1 MKKAVLVI
9 FLFLTGCVSLP
20 PHLTAIHQQAPVD
33 IGLPSSGNAMI
44 LFEPGHPKLVGF
56 VAFDDIKSDLSLRN
70 FVNAAEFK
78 PGKHKIT
85 AGVLHRYGE
94 LNLQLE
100 YSASIEYIFENG
112 KKYNISIAEG
122 SSNKE
127 FILSEV
133 TNDKGLVK
141 LARF

>member
-1 MKKAVLVI
+1 MKKLVI
-9 FLFLTGCVSLP
+9 VLFLFLTGCVSLP

-33 IGLPSSGNAMI
+33 IGYPTSGNSMI

-56 VAFDDIKSDLSLRN
+56 VAFDNIQSDVSLRN
-70 FVNAAEFK
+70 FVNAVEFK

-85 AGVLHRYGE
+85 AGILHRYGE

-100 YSASIEYIFENG
+100 YSSSIEYTFEEG
-112 KKYNISIAEG
+112 KKYNISIAIG
-122 SSNKE
+122 SENKE
-127 FILSEV
+127 FILSEISK
-133 TNDKGLVK
+133 DKGTVE